1 LAVQVH
7 KPPNTLSPPLNLN
20 PYLNPADFLMTSR
33 LVLVIANLFGRFPA
47 LALGGGAFRRVG
59 NAVNRAVVTGFIPAV
74 PGYVFPHY
82 RLFENV
88 QTNSNDFNADTQP
101 NSAFYMLHMAYDT
114 AVPGGQ
120 SNTTDPT
127 NSIITDLAGLP
138 L

>member
-1 LAVQVH
+1 MGHSGGSTTPSTGLLWPLAG
-7 KPPNTLSPPLNLN
+7 
-20 PYLNPADFLMTSR
+20 R
-33 LVLVIANLFGRFPA
+33 L
-47 LALGGGAFRRVG
+47 
-59 NAVNRAVVTGFIPAV
+59 PAV

-82 RLFENV
+82 TLFENV
-88 QTNSNDFNADTQP
+88 QAISNDGNGDAQLH
-101 NSAFYMLHMAYDT
+101 SAFYMLHMAYDT